1 MSRLKFVAAAQLIN
15 RTVMK
20 PVAADLCLVVAG
32 VGRISLQSPAKVLD
46 QLRVRIDWAELLE
59 PLASKPSVAA
69 SVTIREIAWESDRRF
84 AGTRE
89 IEVRHRVKAAGESS
103 FANARVRIEQERL
116 RFLYSNSGEVVD
128 EIHPRGFLE
137 HLAKVIAG
145 LLITPCDAV
154 V

>member
-20 PVAADLCLVVAG
+20 PAAADPCLVVAG

-69 SVTIREIAWESDRRF
+69 SVTIREIA
-84 AGTRE
+84 
-89 IEVRHRVKAAGESS
+89 
-103 FANARVRIEQERL
+103 
-116 RFLYSNSGEVVD
+116 
-128 EIHPRGFLE
+128 
-137 HLAKVIAG
+137 
-145 LLITPCDAV
+145 
-154 V
+154 